1 MQKEKDRVKKK
12 RDPVPKTFNSIS
24 EAAEFWGSHDSTDYQ
39 DLMEEVEFDV
49 DIERHIYLVPVAS
62 NILNVLQKKAKSQGV
77 STETMVNLLLQ
88 QHTS

>member
-1 MQKEKDRVKKK
+1 MRKEKDKGKKK
-12 RDPVPKTFNSIS
+12 RDPLPKTFNSIS
-24 EAAEFWGSHDSTDYQ
+24 EAAKFWDSHDSTDYQ

-62 NILNVLQKKAKSQGV
+62 NILNVLQKKAKSQGI